1 MTRAEAMPGVETMA
15 WGETPLAYV
24 IRADLRPGRTTFP
37 TPADVNLQVGFVV
50 YAAGGEVPRH
60 THRPLPRAIVGTSE
74 FLIVKQGR
82 CLLDLFNDARELIA
96 TRELATGDC
105 VLLVGGGHGVRML
118 EDTILIEVKQGP
130 YTGLEEKER
139 F

>member
-1 MTRAEAMPGVETMA
+1 MTPAETMPGVEKVEA
-15 WGETPLAYV
+15 GGIPLAYV
-24 IRADLRPGRTTFP
+24 IRAELRPAQTTFP

-50 YAAGGEVPRH
+50 YPAGGAVARH
-60 THRPLPRAIVGTSE
+60 THRPLARAIVGTAE

-82 CLLDLFNDARELIA
+82 CLLDLYTDAHELVA
-96 TRELATGDC
+96 TRELATGDL
-105 VLLVGGGHGVRML
+105 VLLVAGGHGVRML
-118 EDTILIEVKQGP
+118 EATTLIEVKQGP